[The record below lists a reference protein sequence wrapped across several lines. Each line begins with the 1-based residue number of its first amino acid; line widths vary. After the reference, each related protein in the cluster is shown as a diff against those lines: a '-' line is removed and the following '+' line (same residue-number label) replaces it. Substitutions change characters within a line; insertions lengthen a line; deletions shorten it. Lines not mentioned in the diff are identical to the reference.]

1 MHPSGSTHPGVTL
14 AVASPSS
21 ACPRPSLNPQMKL
34 NEIKPLGRAEHP
46 IPLLRFPQTSR
57 ELQAV
62 KNPAGKIA
70 SRLAGRGWKEV
81 GGLKK
86 QPGGFAKCSR
96 PTPRSIEQGAGA
108 RLEPGTETLAE
119 KQDAKCPR
127 RRRPRAGF
135 GVVMEKMH
143 RVAGLRRRS
152 WLLRALLE
160 RKKRSSFTQRATAR
174 PGPCSQ
180 TPRRAGAG
188 HEVNASS
195 VLATMLQ
202 GCAFGVFASVW
213 LPPRGG
219 TPGMKPP
226 NQPEGP

>member
-1 MHPSGSTHPGVTL
+1 
-14 AVASPSS
+14 
-21 ACPRPSLNPQMKL
+21 MKS

-160 RKKRSSFTQRATAR
+160 RKEKFLHPELYGTAGTVQPNPTVSWCRAR
-174 PGPCSQ
+174 
-180 TPRRAGAG
+180 
-188 HEVNASS
+188 
-195 VLATMLQ
+195 
-202 GCAFGVFASVW
+202 
-213 LPPRGG
+213 G
-219 TPGMKPP
+219 TPV
-226 NQPEGP
+226 QPKGVRKTLLTLPGTRDVLKSGGFGKVGCSEWPGLLLTG

>member
-1 MHPSGSTHPGVTL
+1 MGPLQSRAVLLALHLSLLIEGNDAL
-14 AVASPSS
+14 AVKQEDSW
-21 ACPRPSLNPQMKL
+21 RW
-34 NEIKPLGRAEHP
+34 GRAEHP
-46 IPLLRFPQTSR
+46 TPLLRFPQTSR

-160 RKKRSSFTQRATAR
+160 RKEKFLHPELYGTAGTVQPNPTVSWCRARGKCQLSAGHDAAGMCFWGFCLCLAATQRWH
-174 PGPCSQ
+174 
-180 TPRRAGAG
+180 PRD
-188 HEVNASS
+188 EAS
-195 VLATMLQ
+195 
-202 GCAFGVFASVW
+202 
-213 LPPRGG
+213 
-219 TPGMKPP
+219 
-226 NQPEGP
+226 